1 MSKHFEI
8 IQIARV
14 SEFKLAIGG
23 PAIVASFKPKSKAA
37 IYLFNSNA
45 KIIWLERLD
54 RTFIKNTKASIN
66 KILGREPRGYTLD
79 INEGAFVLFVLD

>member
-54 RTFIKNTKASIN
+54 RTFIKNIKH
-66 KILGREPRGYTLD
+66 
-79 INEGAFVLFVLD
+79 F